1 MTIGFGQAPL
11 GGETV
16 DTKLEGL
23 PVMKRERK
31 LIAKNRRAFHEYEIL
46 ERYEA
51 GIELSGT
58 EVRSLRENNCQLTD
72 CFVLI
77 RGGEAWL
84 HNVHIAPYRNGN
96 IANVDPDR
104 KRKLL
109 LHKKEIRLIEQK
121 VRERGMAIVPT
132 QMYFKE
138 NSLVKVEIAIA
149 RGKKIY
155 DKRQSIAARDQ
166 QRDIQRALKER
177 SR

>member
-1 MTIGFGQAPL
+1 
-11 GGETV
+11 
-16 DTKLEGL
+16 
-23 PVMKRERK
+23 MKRERK
-31 LIAKNRRAFHEYEIL
+31 TIAKNRRAFHEYEIL
-46 ERYEA
+46 ERFEA

-121 VRERGMAIVPT
+121 VRERGMAVVPT

-138 NSLVKVEIAIA
+138 NSLVKVEIAVA
-149 RGKKIY
+149 RGKKIH
-155 DKRQSIAARDQ
+155 DKRQSIAERDQ
-166 QRDIQRALKER
+166 QRDIQRALKEHVR
-177 SR
+177 

>member
-1 MTIGFGQAPL
+1 
-11 GGETV
+11 
-16 DTKLEGL
+16 
-23 PVMKRERK
+23 MKRERK
-31 LIAKNRRAFHEYEIL
+31 TIAKN
-46 ERYEA
+46 
-51 GIELSGT
+51 
-58 EVRSLRENNCQLTD
+58 RENNCQLTD

-121 VRERGMAIVPT
+121 VRERGMAVVPT

-138 NSLVKVEIAIA
+138 NSLVKVEIAVA
-149 RGKKIY
+149 RGKKIH
-155 DKRQSIAARDQ
+155 DKRQSIAERDQ

-177 SR
+177 VR